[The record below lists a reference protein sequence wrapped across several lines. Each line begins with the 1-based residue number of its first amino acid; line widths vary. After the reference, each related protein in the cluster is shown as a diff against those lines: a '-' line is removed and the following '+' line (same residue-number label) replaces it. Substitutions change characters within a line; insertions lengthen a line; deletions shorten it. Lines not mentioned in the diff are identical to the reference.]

1 MATYLTYPL
10 EVEERKERKIL
21 TQNRKVT
28 IDSHE
33 TSYDSLSSKF
43 EAGDNALEAISQ
55 SRTPLKERITP
66 QKRPITQN
74 ELDTVPGLREVRASA
89 HFWKT
94 RSKSTTGRSAY
105 IAAKAYKDDYA
116 LQQVLRDAE
125 YPIITPS
132 VTSNYVNREPQ
143 YNSKEWIESDGTIQ
157 QEGYSLL
164 SKDLCTVLLKYYV
177 KLKTKNWGK
186 FNDLWFMIMDFEKVL
201 AQALEDYPVY
211 RFIVECKWSNLSN
224 QEIAEEIELEF
235 GKHYTSEFISTCF
248 CNKIP
253 KLISETYTDNFLD
266 YWQTEVEK
274 GTYKTCSLCGRT
286 LLAHPRFFNRNST
299 SNDGFYSQCKQCR
312 SEKRRKK

>member
-1 MATYLTYPL
+1 MLLDTHLKTSEERLAYINNLLDSGYEPTEAELEWMATYLTYPL

-116 LQQVLRDAE
+116 LQ
-125 YPIITPS
+125 
-132 VTSNYVNREPQ
+132 
-143 YNSKEWIESDGTIQ
+143 
-157 QEGYSLL
+157 
-164 SKDLCTVLLKYYV
+164 
-177 KLKTKNWGK
+177 
-186 FNDLWFMIMDFEKVL
+186 
-201 AQALEDYPVY
+201 
-211 RFIVECKWSNLSN
+211 
-224 QEIAEEIELEF
+224 
-235 GKHYTSEFISTCF
+235 
-248 CNKIP
+248 
-253 KLISETYTDNFLD
+253 
-266 YWQTEVEK
+266 
-274 GTYKTCSLCGRT
+274 
-286 LLAHPRFFNRNST
+286 
-299 SNDGFYSQCKQCR
+299 
-312 SEKRRKK
+312 